1 MRVYKIKYLEVS
13 KAFTEY
19 WNDVND
25 IFQNVEEFNRNRKCK
40 TFIIFG

>member
-13 KAFTEY
+13 KAFIEY